1 MSSVTFYNY
10 VKTPLLL
17 EVEVGFVYG
26 LHFSFRGVFCIK
38 KAGSLGLERT
48 CEGGKLHH
56 VSTYIIQYL
65 SIVVK
70 TKS

>member
-1 MSSVTFYNY
+1 MIEILFK
-10 VKTPLLL
+10 VKVGVYGLNTSLL
-17 EVEVGFVYG
+17 EVF
-26 LHFSFRGVFCIK
+26 FCIK

-56 VSTYIIQYL
+56 VFTYIIQYL

>member
-1 MSSVTFYNY
+1 MKGVGVYGLNTS
-10 VKTPLLL
+10 LL
-17 EVEVGFVYG
+17 EVF
-26 LHFSFRGVFCIK
+26 FCIK

-56 VSTYIIQYL
+56 VFTYIIQYL

>member
-1 MSSVTFYNY
+1 MFIREVIHR
-10 VKTPLLL
+10 VLLFFIKSTL
-17 EVEVGFVYG
+17 F
-26 LHFSFRGVFCIK
+26 LNIKCIK

-56 VSTYIIQYL
+56 VFTYIIQYL

>member
-1 MSSVTFYNY
+1 MKVLYHDDFIEKRVLMKGVGVYGLNTS
-10 VKTPLLL
+10 LL
-17 EVEVGFVYG
+17 EVF
-26 LHFSFRGVFCIK
+26 FCIK

-56 VSTYIIQYL
+56 VFTYIIQYL

>member
-1 MSSVTFYNY
+1 MKGVGVY
-10 VKTPLLL
+10 VLNTSLL
-17 EVEVGFVYG
+17 EVF
-26 LHFSFRGVFCIK
+26 LHK

-56 VSTYIIQYL
+56 VFTYIIQYL